1 MGKKKKIVLLLITF
15 STLSSYSQSLEW
27 PEKNQVNDSIYSSLD
42 KILQS
47 EPIVL
52 KRPSIFEEEGLVNY
66 IEALCSKKRRE
77 KELNENL
84 QQQKEAVRKF
94 MQEHFVLH
102 DETPIL
108 TFSNEN
114 EILEWGAKTEGKPE
128 IHSFNLKGKDV
139 LVLTYL
145 WGSGMVR
152 TTFDV
157 FERNDNSWELFT
169 SSTLY
174 HLKRVIPVTIKVS
187 EDSTTLLFSS
197 PTEII
202 RKLKIVD

>member
-1 MGKKKKIVLLLITF
+1 
-15 STLSSYSQSLEW
+15 
-27 PEKNQVNDSIYSSLD
+27 
-42 KILQS
+42 
-47 EPIVL
+47 
-52 KRPSIFEEEGLVNY
+52 
-66 IEALCSKKRRE
+66 
-77 KELNENL
+77 
-84 QQQKEAVRKF
+84 

-114 EILEWGAKTEGKPE
+114 EILEWGARTEGKPE

-139 LVLTYL
+139 LVLSYL

-157 FERNDNSWELFT
+157 FEKNDKSWELFT

-174 HLKRVIPVTIKVS
+174 HLKRVTHVTIKIS

-202 RKLKIVD
+202 RKLKIAD

>member
-139 LVLTYL
+139 LEIAT
-145 WGSGMVR
+145 GPG
-152 TTFDV
+152 
-157 FERNDNSWELFT
+157 
-169 SSTLY
+169 
-174 HLKRVIPVTIKVS
+174 
-187 EDSTTLLFSS
+187 LLAKHIAPAAKSMLC
-197 PTEII
+197 T
-202 RKLKIVD
+202 